1 MFRTSRVLGGGQA
14 GTLAPRGRS
23 CRVRLLSRER
33 RRLTTGRVAAVS
45 HRRGFAWGGG
55 SRAVVKQPEPRLDLF
70 AELEP
75 YRCAGRH
82 ATIGGTTGNDRSGKD
97 KEIQ

>member
-1 MFRTSRVLGGGQA
+1 
-14 GTLAPRGRS
+14 
-23 CRVRLLSRER
+23 
-33 RRLTTGRVAAVS
+33 
-45 HRRGFAWGGG
+45 
-55 SRAVVKQPEPRLDLF
+55 VVKQPEPRLDLF

-75 YRCAGRH
+75 YRCAGRN